1 MAYMAQRPAI
11 AFAFSVREVVALG
24 RHGFAGRRDAGPVER
39 GMERAGVSSLA
50 DAPIGELSVGQ
61 QQLVG
66 MARALAQLDGP
77 GEGKWLLA
85 DEPLSALDPAHTRRC
100 QGIFRALARDGV
112 GVGIVIH
119 DVTTAVRTS
128 DRTIL
133 LTGEGSVGG
142 AGATRE
148 VCEPSLL
155 AEVYAAP
162 FVRSGEDVLPAT
174 A

>member
-1 MAYMAQRPAI
+1 
-11 AFAFSVREVVALG
+11 
-24 RHGFAGRRDAGPVER
+24 
-39 GMERAGVSSLA
+39 
-50 DAPIGELSVGQ
+50 
-61 QQLVG
+61 
-66 MARALAQLDGP
+66 
-77 GEGKWLLA
+77 
-85 DEPLSALDPAHTRRC
+85 
-100 QGIFRALARDGV
+100 V

>member
-1 MAYMAQRPAI
+1 
-11 AFAFSVREVVALG
+11 
-24 RHGFAGRRDAGPVER
+24 
-39 GMERAGVSSLA
+39 MERAGVTALA

-66 MARALAQLDGP
+66 MARALAQLDGG
-77 GEGKWLLA
+77 GEGTWLLA
-85 DEPLSALDPAHTRRC
+85 DEPLSALDPAHARRC
-100 QGIFRALARDGV
+100 QSIFRALAGDGV

-128 DRTIL
+128 DRTVL

-155 AEVYAAP
+155 AEVYTAP